1 MVTNTTTPQWR
12 GLLSISAAAIAWG
25 AGGATA
31 AVLFRTSGL
40 GPLAVSF
47 WRLAVATLILSA
59 TRATRPAAASATT
72 SRRVAVATGV
82 GLAVYQTAYFA
93 AVHQAG
99 LALGTLITLGA
110 GPVFIAVGA
119 SVVLGERLDRRGKSA
134 LGTALAG
141 LVLLVGGSLS
151 SGPGPILGVG
161 LALLSATGFSAVTL
175 FTRAAGGG
183 GTTVT
188 SFSAGLVC
196 LLPLALGEGI
206 WPRTA
211 HLTSVVPLMVFL
223 GVVSTLLAYR
233 WYFVGLATIPAATAS
248 VIVLLEPVTAA
259 LLAVVLL
266 GEHLTANVA
275 IGSSLLLAAVALLA
289 KNTSR

>member
-1 MVTNTTTPQWR
+1 MACFPFR
-12 GLLSISAAAIAWG
+12 LPRSPG
-25 AGGATA
+25 APAATA
-31 AVLFRTSGL
+31 AILFRTSGL

-47 WRLAVATLILSA
+47 WRLAVATLILTA
-59 TRATRPAAASATT
+59 TRAARPATAFATT
-72 SRRVAVATGV
+72 SRRAEVATGV

-119 SVVLGERLDRRGKSA
+119 SVLLGERLDRCGRAA
-134 LGTALAG
+134 LGIALAG

-183 GTTVT
+183 GATAT

-196 LLPLALGEGI
+196 LLPFALGEGI
-206 WPRTA
+206 WPRTGHVA
-211 HLTSVVPLMVFL
+211 SVIGWMVFL
-223 GVVSTLLAYR
+223 GVVPTLLSYR
-233 WYFVGLATIPAATAS
+233 WYFAGLTTVPASTAS

-259 LLAVVLL
+259 LLAVMLL
-266 GEHLTANVA
+266 DEHLTANVA
-275 IGSSLLLAAVALLA
+275 VGSSLLLTAVALVA
-289 KNTSR
+289 RNTSR